1 MLRASPGARIRLPRR
16 PRDGSASVTDFDG
29 ELERMRAETRQRL
42 QDEKELEAKLAEYK
56 TPELPPENVLDLVPV
71 KEDEEDEDDEDD
83 EEEKP
88 RPAEK
93 KAEGSV
99 ATTVAANA
107 AAETAKKAAREVST
121 FSTTKLV
128 VILVGLVFGAWIIER
143 LIGPIVTLAVLAIL
157 VLLGYRLLKWL
168 TTPSKD
174 EPAEKDDED

>member
-1 MLRASPGARIRLPRR
+1 M
-16 PRDGSASVTDFDG
+16 TDFDG

-71 KEDEEDEDDEDD
+71 KEDEEDEEDEDDEED

-174 EPAEKDDED
+174 EPAEKDDDGGTR